1 MSGTGEGKKVASMD
15 HQHDDGVE
23 YRKRV
28 ATYVDGNTVSYED
41 TAFTTGDSPTVLDV
55 FGDLGRIGHEG
66 YVLNDGPGNILV
78 ELSFDGTAYGGIHT
92 LKDGELL
99 TLQNSKIKKIR
110 LTWVD
115 DSAFRVMVE

>member
-1 MSGTGEGKKVASMD
+1 MSAPGTGKKIASMD
-15 HQHDDGVE
+15 HEHDDAVE

-41 TAFTTGDSPTVLDV
+41 TDFTSANSPAVLDV
-55 FGDLGRIGHEG
+55 ITDLGRIAHEG
-66 YVLNDGPGNILV
+66 YISNEGPGDILV
-78 ELSFDGTAYGGIHT
+78 ELSFDNTQYGGVHT
-92 LKDGELL
+92 LKECEVLS
-99 TLQNSKIKKIR
+99 LQNSKIKKIR